1 MVNFKASLLAT
12 LAAAAGLV
20 NADGLNARAQ
30 AAGKKYFGTE
40 IR

>member
-1 MVNFKASLLAT
+1 MVSFKASLLAM
-12 LAAAAGLV
+12 LAAATGLV